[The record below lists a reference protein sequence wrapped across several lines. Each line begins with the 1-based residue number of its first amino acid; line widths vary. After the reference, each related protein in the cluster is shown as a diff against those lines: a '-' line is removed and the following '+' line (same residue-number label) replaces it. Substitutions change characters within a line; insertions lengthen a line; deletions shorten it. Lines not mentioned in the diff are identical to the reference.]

1 MKTCNVWPLDDHY
14 AIAADDRDTNTRREH
29 GAALL
34 ASEWQA
40 LSLMLEMRKELKKR
54 LKQVDEYDGEEIH
67 CDHVEEANDLRLGN
81 TRTATSAAAARG
93 TTSDA
98 HLVN

>member
-40 LSLMLEMRKELKKR
+40 LSLMLERKEMKKR
-54 LKQVDEYDGEEIH
+54 LKQSTSTMVKKFI
-67 CDHVEEANDLRLGN
+67 VITLRK
-81 TRTATSAAAARG
+81 RM
-93 TTSDA
+93 TSDLA
-98 HLVN
+98 ILALPLPPPLLEVLLATPTS